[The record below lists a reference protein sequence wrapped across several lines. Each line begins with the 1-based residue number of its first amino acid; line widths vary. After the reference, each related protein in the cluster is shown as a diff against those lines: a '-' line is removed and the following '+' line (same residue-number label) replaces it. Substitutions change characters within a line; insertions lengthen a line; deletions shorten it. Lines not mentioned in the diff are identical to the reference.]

1 MSFTT
6 TANLS
11 LKKPEIG
18 GSTDLWGQYLNE
30 NADSLDSTINTIQTS
45 LLSKVDS
52 SSLGTY
58 VTVDTTGLTQYTQTS
73 AITLDTATDV
83 AKTGSYATNNFLV
96 YTGSNWTNRT
106 KVEAQADLLP
116 TYGGVG
122 TVLRVASGG
131 SSLEWATLGFQFSYT
146 SGASDPAG
154 STATNGDLFF
164 NGTTNQLKIY
174 NNTWVTVADTS
185 SSALFANNNLSD
197 LASASTA
204 RANLDV
210 DQAGT
215 SVAMAIA
222 LG

>member
-1 MSFTT
+1 M
-6 TANLS
+6 
-11 LKKPEIG
+11 
-18 GSTDLWGQYLNE
+18 
-30 NADSLDSTINTIQTS
+30 
-45 LLSKVDS
+45 
-52 SSLGTY
+52 
-58 VTVDTTGLTQYTQTS
+58 
-73 AITLDTATDV
+73 
-83 AKTGSYATNNFLV
+83 V

-174 NNTWVTVADTS
+174 NNTWVTVAAPS